1 MRSLNDIDGVSVEVS
16 QEKKTIY
23 IEYETQRSLDF
34 KFVWS
39 NDHYIGYFMDN
50 EGNYH
55 VHELK
60 TGMWK
65 DKKTKYE
72 SMAKEMAFYVYM
84 LKKSTQPD
92 FGGVSVSYWGWDH
105 TKAMRTTPTRFTD
118 TLNT

>member
-1 MRSLNDIDGVSVEVS
+1 MEAEARRFMTSAPDAFKPVGNELGVDAIVELDINGTKVKVHLNGFID
-16 QEKKTIY
+16 
-23 IEYETQRSLDF
+23 RL
-34 KFVWS
+34 
-39 NDHYIGYFMDN
+39 FMDN

-92 FGGVSVSYWGWDH
+92 LGV
-105 TKAMRTTPTRFTD
+105 
-118 TLNT
+118 